1 MILIFNSINLH
12 LTPVKK
18 YRFASVRIMSYQCKL
33 LSFLATVMVTL
44 GLPFMPVLAQ
54 TAITPE
60 EDLGVNGISPTQI
73 TLDPIKEI
81 FVNSSGYAQNTQE
94 LYKQPDLIQNV
105 KRQINWTKRIQLDKM
120 ELPLK
125 VTYEFKDNSG
135 TANRLNNSTTSN
147 STIGVILNPLESN
160 LVFRSEARNVA
171 VVEGRVELTLDPNQ
185 SHIAGVHGGR
195 LSVCIQSK
203 DGGCL

>member
-1 MILIFNSINLH
+1 
-12 LTPVKK
+12 
-18 YRFASVRIMSYQCKL
+18 MSYQCKL
-33 LSFLATVMVTL
+33 LSFLATFMVTL
-44 GLPFMPVLAQ
+44 GLPLIPAIAQ
-54 TAITPE
+54 TSTIPE

-73 TLDPIKEI
+73 TLDPIKDI

-105 KRQINWTKRIQLDKM
+105 KRQINWTKRIPLDKM
-120 ELPLK
+120 QLPLK
-125 VTYEFKDNSG
+125 VTYEFKSNNG

-147 STIGVILNPLESN
+147 STIGVILNPLENN
-160 LVFRSEARNVA
+160 LIFRSEARNVA
-171 VVEGRVELTLDPNQ
+171 VVEGRVELTLDPTQ
-185 SHIAGVHGGR
+185 SQIAGVHGGR